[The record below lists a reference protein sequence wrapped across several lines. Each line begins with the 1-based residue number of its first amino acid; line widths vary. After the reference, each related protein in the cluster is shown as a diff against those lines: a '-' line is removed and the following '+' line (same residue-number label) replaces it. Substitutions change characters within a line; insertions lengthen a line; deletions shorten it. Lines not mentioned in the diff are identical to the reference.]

1 VIPFSLVDTMDSK
14 SARELENESMRRAVM
29 IIGVLAVGLT
39 IGGYV
44 FFNGERKVPVRYR
57 SAMVERG
64 PVISLVTATGMINPV
79 VSVQVGT
86 QVSGMIK
93 SLHADFNSVVKA
105 GDIVAA
111 IDPEPFKARRDQA
124 ASNLEMSKAN
134 VARAKTDL
142 AQRKRELDRVKSL
155 VAQQFVSQNDVD
167 VAATNLQAAEAQVNV
182 AGAQVRQAEAALS
195 AAELDLKYTVIRS
208 PVNGIVVARN
218 VEVGQTIAA
227 SFATPNLFLIALD
240 LTKMQVDTN
249 VSESDIGGITEGK
262 EATFTVDAYPGYQF
276 AGTIRQVRLAPIN
289 VQNVVTYNV
298 VVNVDNQDL
307 RLKPGMTAN
316 VSIVV
321 AQRDAVLKVPNAAL
335 RFTPPTA
342 GQADRSSPSG
352 KPSKGNGVEQAA
364 GAGRSATALS
374 RTIWKQGPSGELES
388 MQVQTGISDGLAT
401 EIVSEELSEGAL
413 VVVGIDRPKG
423 DRSGSDLP
431 PGFGSGGQRGSS
443 RNRRM

>member
-1 VIPFSLVDTMDSK
+1 
-14 SARELENESMRRAVM
+14 MRRVIL
-29 IIGVLAVGLT
+29 IIGVLVIGLA

-44 FFNGERKVPVRYR
+44 FFNGERKAPVRYR
-57 SAMVERG
+57 SAAVERG
-64 PVISLVTATGMINPV
+64 SVISLVTATGTINPV

-105 GDIVAA
+105 GDIVAV
-111 IDPEPFKARRDQA
+111 IDPEPFKARREQA

-167 VAATNLQAAEAQVNV
+167 VAATNAEAAEAQVNV
-182 AGAQVRQAEAALS
+182 AGAQVKQAEAALN
-195 AAELDLKYTVIRS
+195 AAELDLKYTIIRS
-208 PVNGIVVARN
+208 PVNGIVVVRN

-249 VSESDIGGITEGK
+249 VSESDIGGIAEGK
-262 EATFTVDAYPGYQF
+262 EATFTVDAYPGYPF

-289 VQNVVTYNV
+289 ILNVVTYNV
-298 VVNVDNQDL
+298 VVSVDNQDL

-316 VSIVV
+316 VSIIV
-321 AQRDAVLKVPNAAL
+321 AQRDAVLKVSNAAL

-342 GQADRSSPSG
+342 SQADRSSLGG
-352 KPSKGNGVEQAA
+352 KLNKGNGVEQSA
-364 GAGRSATALS
+364 GIARGTIGPT
-374 RTIWKQGPSGELES
+374 RTIWKEALSGELEPIL
-388 MQVQTGISDGLAT
+388 VQTGISDGLAT

-431 PGFGSGGQRGSS
+431 PGFGSGGQKGSS
-443 RNRRM
+443 RNRGM

>member
-1 VIPFSLVDTMDSK
+1 
-14 SARELENESMRRAVM
+14 MRRAILIVS
-29 IIGVLAVGLT
+29 VLAVGIA

-44 FFNGERKVPVRYR
+44 FFNGERKAPVRYR
-57 SAMVERG
+57 NAAVERG
-64 PVISLVTATGMINPV
+64 SVVSLVTATGTINPV
-79 VSVQVGT
+79 VSVQVGA

-105 GDIVAA
+105 GDIVAV
-111 IDPEPFKARRDQA
+111 IDPEPIKARRDQA
-124 ASNLEMSKAN
+124 ASNLEMAKAN
-134 VARAKTDL
+134 LARTRTDL

-155 VAQQFVSQNDVD
+155 VAQQFVSQSDVD
-167 VAATNLQAAEAQVNV
+167 IAVTNFQSAESQVSV
-182 AGAQVRQAEAALS
+182 AGAQVKQAEAALN
-195 AAELDLKYTVIRS
+195 AVELDLKYTVIRS

-227 SFATPNLFLIALD
+227 SFATPDLFLIALD

-249 VSESDIGGITEGK
+249 VSESDIGGITEGR
-262 EATFTVDAYPGYQF
+262 EATFTVDAYPGHQF
-276 AGTIRQVRLAPIN
+276 SGTIRQVRLAPIN

-342 GQADRSSPSG
+342 GQPDRFMTSG
-352 KPSKGNGVEQAA
+352 QLSIGN
-364 GAGRSATALS
+364 GAGRTAGVAKGAMVPA
-374 RTIWKQGPSGELES
+374 RTVWKQEPSGELEPV
-388 MQVQTGISDGLAT
+388 QVQTGISDGLAT
-401 EIVSEELSEGAL
+401 EILSEGLSEGTL
-413 VVVGIDRPKG
+413 VVVGIERSKG

-443 RNRRM
+443 RNRGT